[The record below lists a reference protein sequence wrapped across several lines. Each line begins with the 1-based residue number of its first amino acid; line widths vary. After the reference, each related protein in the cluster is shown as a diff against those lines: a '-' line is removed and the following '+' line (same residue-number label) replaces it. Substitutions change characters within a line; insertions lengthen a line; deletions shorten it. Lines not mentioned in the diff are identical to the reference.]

1 MSIKRFA
8 LGVTIGFAAGYLLRP
23 ALRPERISPE
33 KALKLVKKAASASHT
48 ITGSWIHMMPDTIE
62 RHSIPYEVYHGGLT
76 TSTDSGTVQYDFV
89 VDTKSGL
96 ILEMTSS

>member
-33 KALKLVKKAASASHT
+33 KALKLVKKSG
-48 ITGSWIHMMPDTIE
+48 I
-62 RHSIPYEVYHGGLT
+62 GLT
-76 TSTDSGTVQYDFV
+76 YHYRLLDPYDARY
-89 VDTKSGL
+89 D
-96 ILEMTSS
+96 

>member
-1 MSIKRFA
+1 
-8 LGVTIGFAAGYLLRP
+8 
-23 ALRPERISPE
+23 
-33 KALKLVKKAASASHT
+33 
-48 ITGSWIHMMPDTIE
+48 MMPDTIE